1 MSLAHAVLTSLLEK
15 PSSGYDLARRFDK
28 SIGYFWHAT
37 HQQIYRELGRMED
50 AGWIRSEPDPDA
62 GRTRKR
68 SYAVL
73 PAGRDELMRWA
84 AEAAP
89 LTELRDEFLVRLRAD
104 AVIGPL
110 DMVPELR
117 RRRALHA
124 DKLRAYRAIEARDFS
139 PEAEP
144 TRKRRIHHLILKAGI
159 QYEQGWIAWHDE
171 ALALLSEEGAAA
183 PAASTLSAPPGAP
196 EAR

>member
-1 MSLAHAVLTSLLEK
+1 MSLAHALLTSLLEQ

-28 SIGYFWHAT
+28 SIGHFWQAT

-73 PAGRDELMRWA
+73 PAGCNELMRWA

-104 AVIGPL
+104 AVVGPL
-110 DMVPELR
+110 DMVPELE

-124 DKLRAYRAIEARDFS
+124 DKLRAYRAIEARDFAQGNAMS
-139 PEAEP
+139 RA
-144 TRKRRIHHLILKAGI
+144 KRLQHLILKKGI
-159 QYEQGWIAWHDE
+159 MYEEGSMAWARE
-171 ALALLSEEGAAA
+171 ALEELEELHLLAAE
-183 PAASTLSAPPGAP
+183 PTD
-196 EAR
+196 RK